1 MIDILN
7 AKFSAL
13 YSTATTPICAVDML
27 QPLSQLMHW
36 SPMLNHER
44 MCSTRSREGTSQWM
58 ARKTAWMVMKLLGIR
73 NGRSQ
78 RSPGRS
84 PRNPVAA

>member
-1 MIDILN
+1 MIDIPS

-44 MCSTRSREGTSQWM
+44 MWGERSRET
-58 ARKTAWMVMKLLGIR
+58 V
-73 NGRSQ
+73 
-78 RSPGRS
+78 SP
-84 PRNPVAA
+84 